1 MEEHGKDCD
10 ARIGE
15 NAELDQL
22 PRVISGRETAKDNG
36 TGEGYDLGQ
45 QQREKQA
52 GAVQAQG
59 RAVGRGHVDDGIYA
73 VDKEEKGQQIQENML
88 LPLDLLEGPGQLGEG
103 IPDGV
108 RRCLHIGL
116 LPVFPEQ
123 GQGADQPPGGND
135 QEGQH
140 HGGGHRQADL
150 ASKKHQHQA
159 DHEGDHGADVAIGIA
174 QGGHIVH
181 SLFGGDL
188 RQHGV
193 IKDQT
198 GGKANFCQYKN
209 HQKGQPGPGCA

>member
-1 MEEHGKDCD
+1 MEEYGKDCD
-10 ARIGE
+10 ACIGE

-22 PRVISGRETAKDNG
+22 SCVVPGGETAKGNG
-36 TGEGYDLGQ
+36 AGEGYDLGQ
-45 QQREKQA
+45 QQRKQQA

-108 RRCLHIGL
+108 GRCLHIGL

-140 HGGGHRQADL
+140 HGGGHRQANL
-150 ASKKHQHQA
+150 ASQEHQHQA
-159 DHEGDHGADVAIGIA
+159 DHEGDHGADVAVGIA

-181 SLFGGDL
+181 PLFGGDL

-209 HQKGQPGPGCA
+209 HQKGQPGPGCT